1 MAKRVKNEEDSSN
14 KKLKRRYECSFN
26 KQLADEFKFIKIDKS
41 EDQTTQSKVKCTLC
55 KSRFDIRN
63 EGRKAIT
70 DHIKSLKHQNIVKLN
85 QSCST
90 IPKLFSQQTMISDKI
105 RATAV
110 AEVCFSYYNLIH
122 NHSFRDS
129 TDLSQLINLNFDK
142 AYHCSKTKTRKIAID
157 VLATHFINVLREN
170 LLNSKF
176 VTIFSDTSNFKSTKI
191 FPVLVRF
198 FDFKLGIQTKILN
211 ITNLPGESS
220 EIITNSLIDTISNEN
235 INSKVIAYCADN
247 ARVNFGNIDHQG
259 ENNVLSCLRNRL
271 DSPIIG
277 IGCGAHILNNAIQY
291 AVGRCPFKIKTFLSQ
306 VYVYFSISTIR
317 NQKLLNFCEI
327 VGEEYK
333 TILGFSPTRWLSMSS
348 ASRRID
354 EMYEALKLEFLEL
367 DSSEFLCKYFL
378 KKSTRIW
385 IKFLYYQSSQ
395 FEQTVKLVESDNS
408 TAIDVY
414 KEINE
419 LIQKL
424 KVKSKYNFIPKDV
437 LDLVNELDYLES
449 EKLNKQFELNEVKI
463 SLEFVKT
470 FKLNFDSDYDYDEE
484 IMFEFE
490 NLKELVTI
498 DQLKKWEV
506 SQISTSKRWIEIFEI
521 FKKQNKSCALFKILI
536 EFALIL
542 PGTNAVTERIFS
554 KINQYWSKE
563 KAHLQV
569 STLNKVM
576 ISDGTGGIDS
586 SPINL

>member
-348 ASRRID
+348 ALRRID
-354 EMYEALKLEFLEL
+354 EMYEALKLEYLEL
-367 DSSEFLCKYFL
+367 DSSEYLFKYFS

-385 IKFLYYQSSQ
+385 IKFLYY
-395 FEQTVKLVESDNS
+395 
-408 TAIDVY
+408 
-414 KEINE
+414 
-419 LIQKL
+419 
-424 KVKSKYNFIPKDV
+424 
-437 LDLVNELDYLES
+437 
-449 EKLNKQFELNEVKI
+449 
-463 SLEFVKT
+463 
-470 FKLNFDSDYDYDEE
+470 
-484 IMFEFE
+484 
-490 NLKELVTI
+490 
-498 DQLKKWEV
+498 
-506 SQISTSKRWIEIFEI
+506 
-521 FKKQNKSCALFKILI
+521 
-536 EFALIL
+536 
-542 PGTNAVTERIFS
+542 
-554 KINQYWSKE
+554 
-563 KAHLQV
+563 
-569 STLNKVM
+569 
-576 ISDGTGGIDS
+576 
-586 SPINL
+586 